1 MDAGE
6 NVKASVLI
14 ELLESY
20 RFPGCPDERTL
31 QQAVEEILVA
41 GRVSFR
47 REAVLA
53 RGERVDFL
61 VGVGIGL
68 ELKTKGSTNDIA
80 RQVQRYCLCDGITEV
95 VLATTRFTHAI
106 ALAEI
111 GTFNGKPVHVAR
123 LKAGLL

>member
-1 MDAGE
+1 M
-6 NVKASVLI
+6 KASVLI

-31 QQAVEEILVA
+31 QESVEQVL
-41 GRVSFR
+41 RVGNVPFV
-47 REAVLA
+47 REAILT

-61 VGVGIGL
+61 VDGGIGL

-80 RQVQRYCLCDGITEV
+80 RQVQRYCGCEGITEV

-106 ALAEI
+106 ALAEMPN
-111 GTFNGKPVHVAR
+111 FNGKPVHVAR